1 MMLRMRLSTVR
12 LQSFI
17 LAILLTGAG
26 CVSKTQ
32 PGLRKKISSRV
43 TLETAIQTATAKRL
57 DVRVH
62 DALQLIAR
70 EHVEKRRLLDLPGMT
85 GDLSRRLP
93 TFTVE
98 NDYRITILDRAVDT
112 CRILM
117 TRQNKDINLIQ
128 EKVEKRKIALEQA
141 IFWSKLDYVNTLK
154 ASGIPHPG
162 LENAEKDITLELTIT
177 AGIPSEMIRRF
188 DYTSLPSPQPI
199 KEEVVPEYISN
210 ILKSYN
216 GAPESALRFADIV
229 YRLPSEL
236 LHRSNSDCRAAFQL
250 AQGAATAISGDILK
264 KYRQE
269 ALTRYLRAEQRLKQ
283 SDDVKIKFA
292 KEQAKLAWRIAYF
305 KELYTKHPYPASPD
319 KKELIFLSDLI
330 SLQAK

>member
-1 MMLRMRLSTVR
+1 MRFS
-12 LQSFI
+12 
-17 LAILLTGAG
+17 AILFQLIILTVQIVGAG
-26 CVSKTQ
+26 CISKPQ
-32 PGLRKKISSRV
+32 PVPQKQAPPRV

-57 DVRVH
+57 DMRVH
-62 DALQLIAR
+62 ESLQLIAR

-117 TRQNKDINLIQ
+117 TRQNKDINQIQ
-128 EKVEKRKIALEQA
+128 EKVERRKIALEQA
-141 IFWSKLDYVNTLK
+141 VFWSKLDYVNTLK

-162 LENAEKDITLELTIT
+162 LESAEKDIILELTIS
-177 AGIPSEMIRRF
+177 AGIPQEMIKHF

-199 KEEVVPEYISN
+199 KEEAVPEYISN
-210 ILKSYN
+210 MLKSYN

-236 LHRSNSDCRAAFQL
+236 LHRSDSDCRAAFQL
-250 AQGAATAISGDILK
+250 AQGAATAISGGILK
-264 KYRQE
+264 KYRQT
-269 ALTRYLRAEQRLKQ
+269 ALARYLKAEKQLKN

-292 KEQAKLAWRIAYF
+292 GEQAKLAWRIAYF
-305 KELYTKHPYPASPD
+305 KEIYTRRPYPDNPD
-319 KKELIFLSDLI
+319 KKEMAFLADLI
-330 SLQAK
+330 ALQAK